1 MKKVM
6 FLAGAI
12 ATATLMFT
20 SCKHEQSELDLEA
33 MPNEAVITGTVKYDA
48 GSYKAEDGALISNYL
63 LPASGQTVM
72 VTVPMGDYVSG
83 SQGNKTYTAQVDEN
97 GKYRI
102 SIPVGVQSVNATVS
116 VIPFEAEKFVETEGT
131 EVVSIP
137 DALYNE
143 LTEQTV
149 SLSQQKIQVVDMQVS
164 SKTTLDVQYDQE
176 VSLQGLVKAQAWV
189 KNVDTDEWEAG
200 EVSFETPLIVSVRIV
215 DPSGEQPNVSMKYTV
230 SSSAEDG
237 SYSLKMKLPSD
248 CWQKN
253 VEVKVER
260 QASKSEFTHRY
271 FSNADAIWKA
281 QTIEVI
287 YNQVVAGPVSLN
299 SSHKL
304 VPMDMADMVVTVTPV
319 DLSSVKGIGNPS
331 DIEEDIALND
341 VFGWNY

>member
-1 MKKVM
+1 MKKIM

-12 ATATLMFT
+12 AAATLAFT
-20 SCKHEQSELDLEA
+20 SCKHEQSELDLDA

-97 GKYRI
+97 GKYRV
-102 SIPVGVQSVNATVS
+102 SIPVGVQAVNATVS
-116 VIPFEAEKFVETEGT
+116 VVPFEAEKFIETQGT

-143 LTEQTV
+143 MSEQTV
-149 SLSQQKIQVVDMQVS
+149 SLSQQKILVVDMKVS
-164 SKTTLDVQYDQE
+164 SKTTLDVQYDQQ
-176 VSLQGLVKAQAWV
+176 VSLEGMVKASSWV

-200 EVSFETPLIVSVRIV
+200 SVFFATPLIVSVQIE
-215 DPSGEQPNVSMKYTV
+215 DPQGLQPSVSMKYNVT
-230 SSSAEDG
+230 SSEADG
-237 SYSLKMKLPSD
+237 TYSLNMKLPSD
-248 CWQKN
+248 CWQKDVN
-253 VEVKVER
+253 IKVER
-260 QASKSEFTHRY
+260 MASKSEFTHRY
-271 FSNADAIWKA
+271 YSNADAMWKA
-281 QTIEVI
+281 QTLEVI
-287 YNQVVAGPVSLN
+287 YHQVTAGPVSLN

-304 VPMDMADMVVTVTPV
+304 VPIDMPDMMVTVSPV
-319 DLSSVKGIGNPS
+319 DLASVKGIGNPV